1 MGLGRMTTGM
11 RGVALCVALATAG
24 IALAAPAARAEER
37 IPRVMY
43 IGDSWTGF
51 LWAFRTLRDVLPEY
65 DGLGRWVEVGARTAV
80 MGSKAFE
87 WLSPARLAVVDE
99 ELALNP
105 NVDVV
110 VVTLGGNDFYG
121 GTKNVLP
128 WNTGREVD
136 FYDWYY
142 ENHNVVDRNF
152 NNDWEAWRTWYQ
164 TGTNYDED
172 FAFKACSN
180 PPADGCWGSAPNYG
194 VDLLMNKVKGEIKLL
209 VQHILDV
216 RPDIRVVIVGYDY
229 VCRWPKNRMPQNA
242 HGVRMQSE
250 GLFAM
255 ERTKFEIAQ
264 ELDAE
269 GYAGRVR
276 FVQNLGVMQHTYGYY
291 KGNER
296 AMEPWNGVADPVI
309 PPGVAPMPGS
319 GDTWFVGGDPDCLSP
334 LASYIDY
341 DIHLTAEGYEIIAR
355 RFLDDCVAEWL
366 NYPKVL
372 AILPNEGK
380 SPLLTFGVTFSHPV
394 TGVDA
399 SDFEVFLGPNKAMS
413 IVGVAGS
420 GDSYVVTADADG
432 ASGEV
437 LIRVV
442 DDGSI
447 VRADNGIQLG
457 GPGLGNGLFEFN
469 GTYEFADIVR
479 PGDDNFAL
487 ALNYLYLNSRAYED
501 LLGGFSFNPAR
512 FDANGNLLFEGSFDD
527 PYVIPGNGML
537 DIFEFTLIEYC
548 MANPGINYGAQG
560 GIVAADVAAA
570 WHSNIAE
577 MQTILGGDGGL
588 ADLILP
594 GLDTVL
600 AGYMTLGD
608 DNSVGLPTALIP
620 LLADLKDQGFPVEI
634 GTLNP
639 ANFTKFPTILAKT
652 ADADKDGWT
661 NEQEYA
667 YFACEGAGAYAAAA
681 CNAAIQPK
689 TGADTYERDD
699 PARIAMLGV
708 GAQSPAWD
716 STFQWYRNG
725 VPLADNGNISGST
738 TRCLNILAMTPE
750 LTGNYTCSYQVPGG
764 SFPPAIKLRVPATY
778 GPIYVKGVEALPA
791 AGGLGLAALALST
804 ALGGLAALCRRK

>member
-1 MGLGRMTTGM
+1 MDLGLKRTGM
-11 RGVALCVALATAG
+11 KRVALCLALAMAAL
-24 IALAAPAARAEER
+24 ALAAPAARAEER

-65 DGLGRWVEVGARTAV
+65 NGLERWIEVGARTAV
-80 MGSKAFE
+80 MGSKTFE
-87 WLSPARLAVVDE
+87 WLTPARLAVVDE

-110 VVTLGGNDFYG
+110 VVTLGGNDFSS

-128 WNTGREVD
+128 WNMGREVD

-142 ENHNVVDRNF
+142 EQRDVIDRNF
-152 NNDWEAWRTWYQ
+152 NEDWEAWRTWYQ
-164 TGTNYDED
+164 TGANHAED
-172 FAFKACSN
+172 FAYKACVN
-180 PPADGCWGSAPNYG
+180 PPADGCWGSAPGYG
-194 VDLLMNKVKGEIKLL
+194 SDLLMNKVKGELKLL
-209 VQHILDV
+209 VRHILDV

-229 VCRWPKNRMPQNA
+229 ICRWPKSRMPQNVN
-242 HGVRMQSE
+242 GVRAQSE

-264 ELDAE
+264 ELDSE
-269 GYAGRVR
+269 GYAGRIR
-276 FVQNLGVMQHTYGYY
+276 FVQNLGVMQHTFGYY

-296 AMEPWNGVADPVI
+296 AQEPWHGVADPVVA
-309 PPGVAPMPGS
+309 PGVAPMPGS

-334 LASYIDY
+334 LDSYIDY
-341 DIHLTAEGYEIIAR
+341 DIHLTAGGYEIIAR

-380 SPLLTFGVTFSHPV
+380 SPLLTFSVTFSHPV

-432 ASGEV
+432 ASGDV

-447 VRADNGIQLG
+447 VREDNGVQLG
-457 GPGLGNGLFEFN
+457 GPGVGNGLFEFN
-469 GTYEFADIVR
+469 GTYEYADITR
-479 PGDDNFAL
+479 PGDDNFAE

-501 LLGGFSFNPAR
+501 LLQGFSFNPVR
-512 FDANGNLLFEGSFDD
+512 FDANGNFLLEGSIDD
-527 PYVIPGNGML
+527 PIVIPGNNML
-537 DIFEFTLIEYC
+537 DVFEFTLIEYC
-548 MANPGINYGAQG
+548 TANPGINYGAQG
-560 GIVAADVAAA
+560 GIVAADIAAA
-570 WHSNIAE
+570 WQNNITE
-577 MQTILGGDGGL
+577 MQTVLGGAGGL
-588 ADLILP
+588 VDLILP
-594 GLDTVL
+594 GLDTVM

-608 DNSVGLPTALIP
+608 PNSLILPTVLVP

-634 GTLNP
+634 GTLVQSKFIMFP
-639 ANFTKFPTILAKT
+639 ALLAKT

-681 CNAAIQPK
+681 CNAAVQPK
-689 TGADTYERDD
+689 TGAGTYERDD
-699 PARIAMLGV
+699 PARIAMLST

-716 STFQWYRNG
+716 STYQWHLNG
-725 VPLADNGNISGST
+725 APLADDGNVNGSA

-750 LTGNYTCSYQVPGG
+750 LTGNYTCAYQAPG
-764 SFPPAIKLRVPATY
+764 SPDPKVRVPVTY
-778 GPIYVKGVEALPA
+778 GPVYVKGVEALPA
-791 AGGLGLAALALST
+791 AGGLGLGALALAT
-804 ALGGLAALCRRK
+804 ALGGLAALRRKK